1 MNENVKIC
9 DIIPQ
14 FVEIFKK
21 MISTERIN
29 HMAVA
34 LGYQSEIE
42 ITEEKKLENMSM
54 SDFEKLKS
62 ENPERNLK
70 ISNVISENDCEV
82 VEITTKKVKQEKE
95 EFIVR
100 YLINK
105 LAEEWKNL
113 ALKGK
118 TILEQQKLE
127 KEFNNIII

>member
-105 LAEEWKNL
+105 LAEE
-113 ALKGK
+113 
-118 TILEQQKLE
+118 
-127 KEFNNIII
+127 

>member
-1 MNENVKIC
+1 
-9 DIIPQ
+9 
-14 FVEIFKK
+14 
-21 MISTERIN
+21 
-29 HMAVA
+29 MAVA

-42 ITEEKKLENMSM
+42 ITEEKKLENMSI

-62 ENPERNLK
+62 ENPQRNLK
-70 ISNVISENDCEV
+70 ISNVISKDNCEII
-82 VEITTKKVKQEKE
+82 EIMISKIKQEKE
-95 EFIVR
+95 EFIVK
-100 YLINK
+100 YLISK

>member
-21 MISTERIN
+21 MISTDRIN

-34 LGYQSEIE
+34 LGYEPEIE

-82 VEITTKKVKQEKE
+82 VEVTTKKVKQEKE

>member
-34 LGYQSEIE
+34 LGYEAEIE

-54 SDFEKLKS
+54 LDFEKLKS

-95 EFIVR
+95 EFIVK
-100 YLINK
+100 YLISK

>member
-127 KEFNNIII
+127 KEFNNII

>member
-42 ITEEKKLENMSM
+42 ITEEKKLENMSI

-62 ENPERNLK
+62 ENPQRNLK
-70 ISNVISENDCEV
+70 ISNVISEDNCEII
-82 VEITTKKVKQEKE
+82 EIMVSKIKQEKE
-95 EFIVR
+95 EFIVK
-100 YLINK
+100 YLISK

>member
-1 MNENVKIC
+1 MSENVKIY

-42 ITEEKKLENMSM
+42 ITEEKKLENMSI

-62 ENPERNLK
+62 ENPQRNLK
-70 ISNVISENDCEV
+70 ISNVISVDNCEII
-82 VEITTKKVKQEKE
+82 EIMVSKIKQEKE
-95 EFIVR
+95 EFIVK
-100 YLINK
+100 YLISK